1 MNFNLWGMTGS
12 DEGNGGDVS
21 ERGGGRRINQ
31 GLSRIG

>member
-1 MNFNLWGMTGS
+1 MTGS

-31 GLSRIG
+31 GLS